1 MFIVSSRVCS
11 RLVQR
16 WVDYM
21 LGALLAAARPDTR
34 EKITPLM
41 DSITCQLLALSESV
55 VCESCCV
62 MTLFFTHLSFYSVSS
77 LHNSLLFP
85 LTAFS
90 REHSIRLENAAV
102 LKALFQSRLLSD
114 SVIMK

>member
-1 MFIVSSRVCS
+1 M
-11 RLVQR
+11 QR

-34 EKITPLM
+34 EKITPLL

-62 MTLFFTHLSFYSVSS
+62 DPLLHSFLFIP
-77 LHNSLLFP
+77 SLLSIT
-85 LTAFS
+85 LSLSSS
-90 REHSIRLENAAV
+90 RSQLSPESTPFGWRMQ
-102 LKALFQSRLLSD
+102 LF
-114 SVIMK
+114 